1 MDENIPCF
9 SGLTTKAVLTGDKVR
24 IDDLLNKQI
33 VVCNYHVSTS
43 KFKDKSNEFCIKVQ
57 FYNEEDKTKLK
68 KIFFSGSAVL
78 KDQLDDVKSVLE
90 KNDQPFLFK
99 ATVKKCGN
107 CYSFE

>member
-9 SGLTTKAVLTGDKVR
+9 GGLTTKAVLTGDKVR

-43 KFKDKSNEFCIKVQ
+43 KFKDKSNGFCVKVQ
-57 FYNEEDKTKLK
+57 FYNAEDEAKIK
-68 KIFFSGSAVL
+68 KVFFSGSGVL
-78 KDQLDDVKSVLE
+78 KDQLDEVKSVLE
-90 KNDQPFLFK
+90 KNGQPFLFK

-107 CYSFE
+107 YYSFE